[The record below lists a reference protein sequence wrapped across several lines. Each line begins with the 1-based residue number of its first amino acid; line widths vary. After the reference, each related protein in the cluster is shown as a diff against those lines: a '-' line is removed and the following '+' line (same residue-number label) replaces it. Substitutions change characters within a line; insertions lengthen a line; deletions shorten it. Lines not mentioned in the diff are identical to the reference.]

1 MLHSLRQL
9 STNFLRRPIGAS
21 ALVALVAVVTLL
33 VQTQVWGIAE
43 RLLLAAVPA
52 SIPGIVVFVLHPRSG
67 RFSGKSW
74 SIAAIAFGLWI
85 LLLADIGWPF
95 LSWFLVFG
103 AAAVLLMLL
112 SLPLARALTVGMIL
126 FAGFYLTLR
135 LHQITQMGYLQLRIA
150 LQARAEEARIA
161 ARIEGEEFRLERDGR
176 ALLLGVRPGR
186 LSVRGSDLET
196 GFPGLHPLILF
207 SSNPADD
214 RAIPLLAVLAVPP
227 AFPPRLWNMQLESTL
242 AALRR
247 EGRIGEPK
255 AAERKGTCG
264 DLACN
269 EFLWIYEDRF
279 HARSVQTGYA
289 LIPLR
294 VPGAQSN
301 PDGLD
306 SPNGEAVTIMLWFR
320 EPFVEGLPHGPDV
333 LDFLKGLRRSP
344 GAPGPKP
351 AAPPLSPQR

>member
-1 MLHSLRQL
+1 MLHSLRLL

-21 ALVALVAVVTLL
+21 ALVTLAALVTLL
-33 VQTQVWGIAE
+33 VQTQVWGMAE

-52 SIPGIVVFVLHPRSG
+52 AVPGFIVFLLHPRSG
-67 RFSGKSW
+67 RFTGKAW
-74 SIAAIAFGLWI
+74 PVAAIALVLWL

-103 AAAVLLMLL
+103 TAAVLLMLL
-112 SLPLARALTVGMIL
+112 SLPLARALAVGMIL

-161 ARIEGEEFRLERDGR
+161 ARLEGSELRLERDGR
-176 ALLLGVRPGR
+176 ALLLGVRPAR

-264 DLACN
+264 ELACS
-269 EFLWIYEDRF
+269 EFLWVYEDRF

-294 VPGAQSN
+294 VA
-301 PDGLD
+301 D
-306 SPNGEAVTIMLWFR
+306 GEAVTIMLWFR

-333 LDFLKGLRRSP
+333 LDFMKGLRRSP
-344 GAPGPKP
+344 GTQIPEP
-351 AAPPLSPQR
+351 AASPAPSPQR